1 MMELSQFC
9 VILFSIAIAVV
20 ILYILLHRCSKKLQG
35 SRSNHFRA
43 DRYKISSS
51 PNVWV
56 FDDLLSEELL
66 DYVDTE
72 FERKSFAD
80 EYGSTRFNSSQTRRV
95 LQLDLNS
102 RTQEFNQVIE
112 KIGNFIPHE
121 TCNCFLVCDVKGE
134 DQFAHMD
141 HIELDALAPEYQK
154 LDYIDRSA
162 LQEGKSRVHS
172 APGFCSNGDG
182 RFVPTFSIV
191 VYFNDVGSCNFPRAD
206 LNVKGKRGRIIM
218 FQNYSNDEERP
229 RADGM
234 ALHQGLYEDGK
245 FKRVMTMGILSNQNV
260 DLNKPPETKGILY
273 VPGPRGPKD
282 IAHHHDPNPATYDM
296 EHKPSRPQP
305 RTARR
310 PEAAFGVG
318 TLLEFKQSRTI
329 EACIYKKQYNQI
341 KGEWTYRLR
350 YSTNFSNRHYFLHNT
365 DVMNAEWIPEA
376 ALRERDLC
384 SRACGKAEEEIIT
397 YIALTSL
404 LSLDPSEARGWICK
418 CHLCK
423 GTFSARKTELEH
435 LLPEVKQILPSC
447 QSPAPA
453 QRVKQTSK
461 KKKTIKIDGTYKNS
475 STAKLFKLSQKG
487 NKGSC
492 NGLWSFTIKGR
503 TIQVDGKSVSG
514 KVLKDGSIRWS
525 NGKHWTKTDTE
536 IYE

>member
-1 MMELSQFC
+1 MIELSQFC
-9 VILFSIAIAVV
+9 VVLFFITIAVV
-20 ILYILLHRCSKKLQG
+20 VLYILLHRCSKKLQ
-35 SRSNHFRA
+35 SPRANHFRA

-80 EYGSTRFNSSQTRRV
+80 EYGSKRFGSSQTRKV

-102 RTQEFNQVIE
+102 RTKEFNQVIE

-121 TCNCFLVCDVKGE
+121 TCKCFLVCDVSGE

-172 APGFCSNGDG
+172 APGFCSDGDG
-182 RFVPTFSIV
+182 RFVPTFSLV

-218 FQNYSNDEERP
+218 FQNYANDEERP

-245 FKRVMTMGILSNQNV
+245 FKRVMTMGILSNKNV
-260 DLNKPPETKGILY
+260 DLNKPPETQGILY

-282 IAHHHDPNPATYDM
+282 MMHHHDPNPDTYDM
-296 EHKPSRPQP
+296 EIKPTRPQK
-305 RTARR
+305 RRR

-318 TLLEFKQSRTI
+318 ALLEFKQPHSDSGHVYVKTF
-329 EACIYKKQYNQI
+329 EAYIHSKQYDDS
-341 KGEWTYRLR
+341 KKEWTYRMR
-350 YSTNFSNRHYFLHNT
+350 YSNTFSMRYYFCART
-365 DVMNAEWIPEA
+365 IIYGSFPESS
-376 ALRERDLC
+376 LQNPKIY
-384 SRACGKAEEEIIT
+384 SRACGKAEEEVIT
-397 YIALTSL
+397 YIALNSL
-404 LSLDPSEARGWICK
+404 LSLDPSEARGWICQ

-423 GTFSARKTELEH
+423 GKFSERKKELEFI
-435 LLPEVKQILPSC
+435 LPEVKPIEPSC
-447 QSPAPA
+447 RMP
-453 QRVKQTSK
+453 K
-461 KKKTIKIDGTYKNS
+461 KIKTIKISGYYKNS
-475 STAKLFKLSQKG
+475 TTAKIFKLSQKG
-487 NKGSC
+487 NKGTC
-492 NGLWSFTIKGR
+492 MGNNAKWTFTINHR

-514 KVLKDGSIRWS
+514 NVLNDGTIRWS
-525 NGKHWTKTDTE
+525 NGKEWKKVHE
-536 IYE
+536 